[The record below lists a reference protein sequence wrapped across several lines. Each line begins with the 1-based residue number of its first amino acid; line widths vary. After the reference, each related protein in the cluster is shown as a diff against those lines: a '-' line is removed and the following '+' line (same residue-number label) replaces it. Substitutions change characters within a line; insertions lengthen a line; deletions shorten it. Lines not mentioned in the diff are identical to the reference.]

1 MALDL
6 EEQEQVAELK
16 AWWQTHGRLIT
27 AVIIAAALG
36 FAGWQGWRIYQQNQA
51 ANAAGLYDTLARAAE
66 AGDAKAMRDAAGTL
80 IETYPRTLYASMG
93 ALTAARFFFDRND
106 PKSAKAQLQ
115 WVLDN
120 ANSEEMRDLARLRL
134 AAVLLDEKAYDEA
147 LKLLNAAHGA
157 AFESQYAASRGDVL
171 TAKKQT
177 ADARAAYKLAL
188 EKAGKQ
194 DAAFRE
200 TVRMRL
206 DALGGGDAGG

>member
-16 AWWQTHGRLIT
+16 AWWRQHGRLIT
-27 AVIIAAALG
+27 AVIVAAALG

-66 AGDAKAMRDAAGTL
+66 ANDAKAMRDAAGTL
-80 IETYPRTLYASMG
+80 IESYPRTLYATMG
-93 ALTAARFFFDRND
+93 ALTAARFYFDRND
-106 PKSAKAQLQ
+106 PKSAKVQLQ

-120 ANSEEMRDLARLRL
+120 TSSEEMRDLARLRL
-134 AAVLLDEKAYDEA
+134 AAVLIDEKAYDEA
-147 LKLLNAAHGA
+147 LKLLNVAHGA
-157 AFESQYAASRGDVL
+157 AFESQNAALRGDAL
-171 TAKKQT
+171 AAKKQT

-188 EKAGKQ
+188 DKAGKQ
-194 DAAFRE
+194 DAGFRE